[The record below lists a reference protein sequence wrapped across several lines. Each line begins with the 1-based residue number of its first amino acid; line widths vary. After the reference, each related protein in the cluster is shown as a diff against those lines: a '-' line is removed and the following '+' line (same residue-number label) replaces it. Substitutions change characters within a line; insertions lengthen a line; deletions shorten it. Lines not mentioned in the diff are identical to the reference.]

1 MFTAASV
8 AILCAPA
15 LIMGKTAPTTI
26 ATRERVSNTS
36 SVACL
41 RATRAAVFL
50 EFSRCC
56 WRADANRSI
65 DPSRPR
71 GRQVWAY
78 PVA

>member
-1 MFTAASV
+1 
-8 AILCAPA
+8 
-15 LIMGKTAPTTI
+15 
-26 ATRERVSNTS
+26 
-36 SVACL
+36 L